1 MTVRVLECSIRWQR
15 GPKGIMSLAATSPAA
30 RELPPGRLP
39 RLARLLA
46 LAHKF
51 EDLLRQDIIADAAT
65 LARLGQVS
73 RARMS
78 QILSL
83 VHLAPDIQEAILFL
97 PATVRG
103 RDPIVLRQ
111 VQPIAQTLDWRRQ
124 RARWRKLVAENLAVT
139 GQNCLETATPSR

>member
-1 MTVRVLECSIRWQR
+1 
-15 GPKGIMSLAATSPAA
+15 
-30 RELPPGRLP
+30 
-39 RLARLLA
+39 LA

-97 PATVRG
+97 PATVGG
-103 RDPIVLRQ
+103 RDPIALRQ
-111 VQPIAQTLDWRRQ
+111 VQPIAQMLDWRRQ